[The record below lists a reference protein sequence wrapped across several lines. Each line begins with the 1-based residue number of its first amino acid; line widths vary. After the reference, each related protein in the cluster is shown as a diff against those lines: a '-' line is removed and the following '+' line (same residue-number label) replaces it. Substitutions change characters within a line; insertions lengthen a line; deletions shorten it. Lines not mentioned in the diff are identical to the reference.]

1 MNRTT
6 SSLLTAAV
14 ALASALMAAVMV
26 LCASPATV
34 WSAEPD
40 EALWRE
46 GRQLYQG
53 QRAFEAAPRLAG
65 VALPNSAPGT
75 TTGTTASTACHQCH
89 GPRGEGQREG
99 GVVAPAI
106 QWQALRQPSARR
118 AGYGSDAE
126 VAQAITTGMGHGAQ
140 PLQPPMPQFAL
151 SAREQQA
158 LLAYLQVLGT
168 EADPVPGVSP
178 SHVQVATVL
187 PLTGPQAAVG
197 QRLRDTLAAHFA
209 ATKIGRAHV

>member
-106 QWQALRQPSARR
+106 QWQALRQPSAGRVFHCWQQ
-118 AGYGSDAE
+118 AISKAVCGGQT
-126 VAQAITTGMGHGAQ
+126 VAQ
-140 PLQPPMPQFAL
+140 
-151 SAREQQA
+151 
-158 LLAYLQVLGT
+158 
-168 EADPVPGVSP
+168 PV
-178 SHVQVATVL
+178 
-187 PLTGPQAAVG
+187 
-197 QRLRDTLAAHFA
+197 
-209 ATKIGRAHV
+209 